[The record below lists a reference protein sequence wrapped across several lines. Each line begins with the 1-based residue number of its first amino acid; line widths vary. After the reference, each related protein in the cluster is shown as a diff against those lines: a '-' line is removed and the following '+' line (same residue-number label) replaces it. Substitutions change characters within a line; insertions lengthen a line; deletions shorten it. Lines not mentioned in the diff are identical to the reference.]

1 MQNALGVGIQAGGR
15 NRRVCDMLEKTGGL
29 NKCSGQR
36 KSRDVMWWNF
46 KNFAT
51 NQLQETRWNRMIFQD
66 V

>member
-1 MQNALGVGIQAGGR
+1 
-15 NRRVCDMLEKTGGL
+15 MLEKTGGL